1 MPKETF
7 SFPYFTHR
15 GKWEHVSKH
24 PASLATQDAAKESH
38 CFLTLSRMLRC
49 VMQLGAKE
57 QLGEQQIG
65 LLRALKDVDSI
76 MSLPMSLWGCLVCRS
91 LKWLMGNPSSPSP
104 HSCISTLWPAP
115 CMLSQRWWEQAFA
128 DGYST
133 CTENWP
139 NTGPGRNHKLEDSAQ
154 N

>member
-1 MPKETF
+1 
-7 SFPYFTHR
+7 
-15 GKWEHVSKH
+15 
-24 PASLATQDAAKESH
+24 
-38 CFLTLSRMLRC
+38 MLRC

-76 MSLPMSLWGCLVCRS
+76 LSLPMSLWGCLICRS

-115 CMLSQRWWEQAFA
+115 CMLSQRWWN
-128 DGYST
+128 GYST
-133 CTENWP
+133 CTESWP
-139 NTGPGRNHKLEDSAQ
+139 NTVALEETTNLRIWHKTRERKGRLSAACLVFQ
-154 N
+154 DWEQASKYKNSATGGRKKYGAGVPIEKV